1 MTLPA
6 RTATPRA
13 VPSRTHTTEPAA
25 DTSHGRLL
33 ITPSTHLEATGD
45 EA

>member
-1 MTLPA
+1 MTGAQYP
-6 RTATPRA
+6 PQ
-13 VPSRTHTTEPAA
+13 HTTEPAA